1 MKNIIYIILIFPL
14 FVFAQV
20 QDKDSVKVDLSSP
33 HAIIYTHL
41 YFLQSDSF
49 QPKKAAKT
57 IYGLSESKAEKKAIK
72 IKQVLDGK
80 GLYVDLDRVPTNPNY
95 KDSIGYSSYYKYVL
109 FPQRMPQIYVEKVDD
124 KWYYSSETIAKI
136 DDIYKEVFPW
146 YVQQI
151 QEIIPVSGHKKFFG
165 IEIWQFIALVLLFVF
180 PSAVEKADLTLFVY
194 WFGALSLANLPT
206 NVTFWIQQAKSR
218 FDLILINRLIQLAPY
233 TFMLAYIFFS
243 EYAISIHEIAL
254 IHLSTNALGG
264 FIAVV
269 FGWSGIKNLSKFNTL
284 WINKIYQFGRYPV
297 GSVIGTNLLKSSDTI
312 IIKYFLG
319 SASLAVY
326 SIANKV
332 IEILE
337 IPIRSFVATVLP
349 KMAKSHANKEGS
361 NVIADLYTKNV
372 GLLSVA
378 LIPVLIGIF
387 IFAEFVVVLIGGA
400 EYQDAA
406 LILRIF
412 VVYGFFLTVDRFTG
426 ITLDAINQPQHN
438 FIKMIAMVTANV
450 VLDLIAVYTL
460 GTLWSIS
467 VVTIITILTG
477 VIVGNSFLKKKID
490 IQYGKI
496 LGEGTH
502 FWKSLIL
509 KQIKKS

>member
-1 MKNIIYIILIFPL
+1 MIQAIKKLLKNDSVLSLAGNLTTAGLGFFNFFLLARILSKEQFGEWVFYLTLVGLFEMIRAGFLRTPLIRNIFESEKEVIGSTWLLALCYSFLVILI
-14 FVFAQV
+14 
-20 QDKDSVKVDLSSP
+20 S
-33 HAIIYTHL
+33 
-41 YFLQSDSF
+41 
-49 QPKKAAKT
+49 
-57 IYGLSESKAEKKAIK
+57 
-72 IKQVLDGK
+72 
-80 GLYVDLDRVPTNPNY
+80 
-95 KDSIGYSSYYKYVL
+95 
-109 FPQRMPQIYVEKVDD
+109 
-124 KWYYSSETIAKI
+124 
-136 DDIYKEVFPW
+136 
-146 YVQQI
+146 
-151 QEIIPVSGHKKFFG
+151 
-165 IEIWQFIALVLLFVF
+165 LVLLFVF

-233 TFMLAYIFFS
+233 TFMLAYVFFS

-264 FIAVV
+264 FIAVI

-284 WINKIYQFGRYPV
+284 WINKIYQFGRYTV
-297 GSVIGTNLLKSSDTI
+297 GSVIGTNLLKSSDTF

-349 KMAKSHANKEGS
+349 KMAKSHANKAGS